1 MSLNS
6 VEQYTALVENSACV
20 CLASATDKQRNW
32 AFAPPNAYEALIACI
47 SYKATS
53 VSSSKEALKV
63 FFSVLACVL
72 IPFHLFFFFFS
83 TFILSELPLA
93 LLVPR

>member
-6 VEQYTALVENSACV
+6 IEQYTALVENTACV

>member
-63 FFSVLACVL
+63 FFSSSLCSYSFS
-72 IPFHLFFFFFS
+72 PFFFS
-83 TFILSELPLA
+83 F
-93 LLVPR
+93 LLLF